1 MPYLTLYREER
12 SQNLEKVPQNFMELF
27 NVDEKPTPH
36 KQTKLTAKFP

>member
-1 MPYLTLYREER
+1 MPYLTLYWEER

-36 KQTKLTAKFP
+36 KQTKLTVKFP